1 LAVTSL
7 WAIKGRIDHLIHYV
21 ENPEKTAAGIADA
34 DIQTLFDIVGYTT
47 RPDKTEQRL
56 FVDGINCIPEIAVQ
70 EMIVVKKQF
79 RKEDG
84 RLAYHG
90 YMSFQPGEVTP
101 EQCHEIGLQLARE
114 MWGDKYQIVVATH
127 LDRNHLHCH
136 FAINSVS
143 FADGRK
149 YDRSNAEYARMRNI
163 ADRLCLERGLSVI
176 QHPPKTK
183 TPRMIYLAEKKGE
196 PTRYNVFRQAI
207 DRAIAS
213 ALTLQQFDRALQEQ
227 GFAVKR
233 TGKYW
238 SIRIMGDDRTTRLY
252 RLGERY
258 TNEMITERILEGGL
272 LKRVTP
278 YYRPEPMVRRVQF
291 LGSFNKTPSFKGI
304 RAMYYRWLYVL
315 GKLPR
320 SRPHPPLHPLLW
332 EEVRKLRRYSEQI
345 RLLGTFKIDTAEQLQ
360 ALSDSAQ
367 GKMDAL
373 MGQRTQIQNKL
384 RRATASEIIENL
396 KTEKTALTAEI
407 VPLRK
412 NLNLAI
418 EIAKNTERIQAKL
431 EQIRQLEQQ
440 AKHRTQSKSKTK
452 INTQELTR

>member
-1 LAVTSL
+1 MAVTSL

-21 ENPEKTAAGIADA
+21 ENPEKTDIANK
-34 DIQTLFDIVGYTT
+34 DIQALFDIVGYTT
-47 RPDKTEQRL
+47 RPDKTEKRL

-101 EQCHEIGLQLARE
+101 EQCHEIGMQLARE
-114 MWGDKYQIVVATH
+114 MWGDKYQVVVATH

-143 FADGRK
+143 FMDGKK
-149 YDRSNAEYARMRNI
+149 YDRSNAEYVRMRSI
-163 ADRLCLERGLSVI
+163 ADKLCLECGLSVI
-176 QHPPKTK
+176 QHPPKAK

-213 ALTLQQFDRALQEQ
+213 ALTLQQFDRTLQEQ

-238 SIRIMGDDRTTRLY
+238 SIRIIGDDRTTRLY

-272 LKRVTP
+272 LKRITP
-278 YYRPEPMVRRVQF
+278 YHKPEPTVRRVQF
-291 LGSFNKTPSFKGI
+291 HGSFTKTPFLKGI

-320 SRPHPPLHPLLW
+320 SKPHPPLHPLLW
-332 EEVRKLRRYSEQI
+332 EEVRKLRRYSEQA
-345 RLLGTFKIDTAEQLQ
+345 RLLGTFKIDTMEQLQ
-360 ALSDSAQ
+360 AFSDST
-367 GKMDAL
+367 KSRMDAL
-373 MGQRTQIQNKL
+373 IGQRTQIQNKL
-384 RRATASEIIENL
+384 RRASNPEIIENL
-396 KTEKTALTAEI
+396 KMEKTALTAEI
-407 VPLRK
+407 APLRK
-412 NLNLAI
+412 NLKLA
-418 EIAKNTERIQAKL
+418 EEVADNTERIQAKL
-431 EQIRQLEQQ
+431 QQIRQLERQGKQ
-440 AKHRTQSKSKTK
+440 RTQNKPKTK
-452 INTQELTR
+452 MKTKYKEHTR